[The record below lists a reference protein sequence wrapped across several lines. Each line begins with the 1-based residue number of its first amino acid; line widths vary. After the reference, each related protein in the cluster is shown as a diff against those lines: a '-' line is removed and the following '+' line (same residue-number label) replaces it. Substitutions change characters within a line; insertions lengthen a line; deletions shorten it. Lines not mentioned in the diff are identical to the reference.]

1 MRELSY
7 KLLSLS
13 ASASAVSTP
22 ECPDL
27 EVCVEEKEK
36 EELEGWSY
44 QENIL
49 TNIIFVGED
58 NKEYKVEAH
67 EEEEAAAVTED
78 HEEVSGSGGQV
89 NDSFIMRISRSSSFA
104 CPQPPR
110 PLNRSGSGL
119 KTINI

>member
-27 EVCVEEKEK
+27 EVCVEEKEE

-44 QENIL
+44 QENIYF
-49 TNIIFVGED
+49 NQYYNCRE
-58 NKEYKVEAH
+58 
-67 EEEEAAAVTED
+67 
-78 HEEVSGSGGQV
+78 
-89 NDSFIMRISRSSSFA
+89 
-104 CPQPPR
+104 
-110 PLNRSGSGL
+110 
-119 KTINI
+119 